1 MNYLLFC
8 HFCLL
13 KFDSGPVYFFFSISQ
28 LVIKMQVVEMRGNYE
43 TLISVRQ
50 VGFEEGI
57 PQG

>member
-1 MNYLLFC
+1 M
-8 HFCLL
+8 
-13 KFDSGPVYFFFSISQ
+13 FFFSISQ
-28 LVIKMQVVEMRGNYE
+28 LVIRMQVVEMRGNYE